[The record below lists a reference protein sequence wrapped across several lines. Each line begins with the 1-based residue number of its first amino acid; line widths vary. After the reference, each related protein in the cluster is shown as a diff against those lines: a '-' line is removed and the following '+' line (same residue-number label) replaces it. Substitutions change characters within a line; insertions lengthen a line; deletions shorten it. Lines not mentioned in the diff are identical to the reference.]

1 VLNSLKTVTQ
11 AGGKLGI
18 PGPYVIDD
26 PGARDQAA
34 KTGNLQGEN
43 VPSMPEAGS
52 TGINKKPR
60 ATPREPVPRQLCS
73 RAATTRPLTGHCPVV
88 KT

>member
-1 VLNSLKTVTQ
+1 MPVTQ

-18 PGPYVIDD
+18 PGPYVTDD

-43 VPSMPEAGS
+43 VPSMPEAVRQGS
-52 TGINKKPR
+52 IRSREQHRENLCRDSFARAQPR
-60 ATPREPVPRQLCS
+60 LGLLPDIVP
-73 RAATTRPLTGHCPVV
+73 
-88 KT
+88 